1 MNVTSAPCDVPPAFV
16 ATTLP
21 GTRVVTIEGGG
32 HALPVEKPDEVGAA
46 LAAFAGEIGEQT
58 RASRS

>member
-1 MNVTSAPCDVPPAFV
+1 MDLLTPPKYAAFV
-16 ATTLP
+16 ATILTNA
-21 GTRVVTIEGGG
+21 RVVTIEGGG

-46 LAAFAGEIGEQT
+46 LTAFAGELGEQT